1 MPFHGTHCPQSDA
14 TIEMQKPPEHIQTK
28 ACLYLILSYH
38 FWWYPMSRKENMS
51 PLLSRAPYFTKH
63 YILLLPLILISFI
76 GLLRIFYKT
85 LTLTKIWFCMNI
97 VLPRF
102 AKNICHWPEKPRRD
116 IAAASTGEYSSLI
129 RSIIAIIVFITN
141 KKKSAAGGESVWL
154 DTVLTLNP
162 GLQGADPGR
171 WGRWRSL
178 FPRWWWLLC

>member
-1 MPFHGTHCPQSDA
+1 
-14 TIEMQKPPEHIQTK
+14 
-28 ACLYLILSYH
+28 
-38 FWWYPMSRKENMS
+38 MSRKENMS

-129 RSIIAIIVFITN
+129 KSIIAIIVFITK

-154 DTVLTLNP
+154 GTVHTLNP

-171 WGRWRSL
+171 WGR
-178 FPRWWWLLC
+178 